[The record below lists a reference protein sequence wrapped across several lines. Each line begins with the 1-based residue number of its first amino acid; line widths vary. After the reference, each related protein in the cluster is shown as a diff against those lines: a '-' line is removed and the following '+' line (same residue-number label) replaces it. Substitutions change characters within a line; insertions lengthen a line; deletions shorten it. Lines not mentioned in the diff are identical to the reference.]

1 MVGATAKR
9 VASVV
14 LCGWSQSS
22 VGVLERQF
30 LSCLSRLECA
40 LKDSC
45 VLPGEG
51 RTEMQCVQEL
61 LSRTGDLKEE
71 KKKKKKEE
79 EEGEELEGRTH
90 STQTSLLQKPSQSH
104 EKTILPHTC
113 HEKTIL
119 PHTCHEKT
127 ILPHTSESGKV
138 TSAPAVLRTVP
149 LAMAPSWLCSCLSEC
164 RGRVFTGFAE
174 GLKRYIVAVEMNVKP
189 GVGVHEAQT
198 MVESR
203 MVEGCGGRGCEAV
216 KVFDVKESK
225 YGSWVAAYHLSRLVF
240 LTHRVL

>member
-1 MVGATAKR
+1 MGATAKR

-51 RTEMQCVQEL
+51 RTEMQCAQEL

-71 KKKKKKEE
+71 KKKKKEKE

-104 EKTILPHTC
+104 EKTILPR
-113 HEKTIL
+113 
-119 PHTCHEKT
+119 
-127 ILPHTSESGKV
+127 TSESGKV

-203 MVEGCGGRGCEAV
+203 MVAGCGGRGCEAV

>member
-1 MVGATAKR
+1 MGATAKR
-9 VASVV
+9 VTSVV

-71 KKKKKKEE
+71 KKKKEG
-79 EEGEELEGRTH
+79 EGEEMADDEGRTH
-90 STQTSLLQKPSQSH
+90 STQTSRLQKPSQS
-104 EKTILPHTC
+104 
-113 HEKTIL
+113 
-119 PHTCHEKT
+119 HEKT

-149 LAMAPSWLCSCLSEC
+149 LAMAASWFCSCLSEC
-164 RGRVFTGFAE
+164 RERVFSGFAE

-198 MVESR
+198 MVESW

-216 KVFDVKESK
+216 RVFDVKESK
-225 YGSWVAAYHLSRLVF
+225 YGSWVAAYRLSRLVF
-240 LTHRVL
+240 LTQRVL

>member
-1 MVGATAKR
+1 
-9 VASVV
+9 
-14 LCGWSQSS
+14 
-22 VGVLERQF
+22 
-30 LSCLSRLECA
+30 
-40 LKDSC
+40 
-45 VLPGEG
+45 
-51 RTEMQCVQEL
+51 MQCAQEL

-71 KKKKKKEE
+71 KKKKKEKE

-104 EKTILPHTC
+104 EKTILPR
-113 HEKTIL
+113 
-119 PHTCHEKT
+119 
-127 ILPHTSESGKV
+127 TSESGKV

-203 MVEGCGGRGCEAV
+203 MVVGCGGRGCEAV